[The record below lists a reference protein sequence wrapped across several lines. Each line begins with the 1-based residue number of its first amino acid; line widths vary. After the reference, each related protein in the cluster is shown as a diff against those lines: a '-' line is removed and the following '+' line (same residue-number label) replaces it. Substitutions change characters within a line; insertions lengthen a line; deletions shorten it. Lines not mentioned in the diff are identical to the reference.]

1 MFCFIFWYSSCRSS
15 VAHRLCGH
23 VCVLE
28 EIYYSTY
35 LLRFTDVA
43 DMEGG
48 SGNNMARSTRSNARA
63 VSALCLLTGNC
74 ASSNSKY
81 GDKRTVGTE
90 FLGKRSEVI
99 EYVKVLLNFVSQSLS
114 QTYIFNHGY

>member
-1 MFCFIFWYSSCRSS
+1 MVVEVVFLTVFVAISLYLKTFITVPKYP
-15 VAHRLCGH
+15 
-23 VCVLE
+23 
-28 EIYYSTY
+28 Y
-35 LLRFTDVA
+35 RFTVVA

-48 SGNNMARSTRSNARA
+48 SGNTMARSTRSNARA
-63 VSALCLLTGNC
+63 VSALCLLTGTC

-99 EYVKVLLNFVSQSLS
+99 EYVKVLLNFVFQ
-114 QTYIFNHGY
+114 Y